1 MNNILYLSSGKYTYK
16 VTYNIKSGLPKYRT
30 YDRKLPKIRP
40 PCAIYFDKHD
50 NLFKEIIYPK
60 ELHNIELVKGDPVEE
75 YIDSITGFVPD
86 WTKIE
91 IE

>member
-1 MNNILYLSSGKYTYK
+1 MNNIIYLSSGKYTYK
-16 VTYNIKSGLPKYRT
+16 VTYNVKSGLSKYRT

-40 PCAIYFDKHD
+40 PCEIYFDKHD
-50 NLFKEIIYPK
+50 DLFK

-75 YIDSITGFVPD
+75 YINSIIGFVPD